1 MTRLSN
7 FRLQWKLLGSFA
19 LILVVLVT
27 MSAAAYRNTINN
39 GEAAD
44 EVAHSL
50 EVIGKSNAALSSLLD
65 MLAGYRAFLITGD
78 DPFLV
83 PYLEGRQTFRD
94 RLAELR
100 ADTSSD
106 PAQVAHWA
114 EIEQR
119 AEAWWN
125 TVTEPGIAL
134 RREVDAGRA
143 DLSVIDD
150 WVATGEGMSQL
161 SDMQAVFDD
170 ALSAEQQLLGQR
182 QDHAAT
188 ANRNLRQTLIV
199 GSLLAV
205 TLSLLLASLLA
216 RDLVGGMGRLSRTAH
231 RIADG
236 DLDERIGMRRR
247 DEIGEAAASFDQMTD
262 RLVATIEE
270 SERRAVDL
278 ARSNADLEQFA
289 YVASHDLQEPLRA
302 VVSYVQ
308 LLQKRYA
315 GQLDERA
322 DKYIAYAA
330 DGGQRMQT
338 LINDLLT
345 YSRVGRG
352 VEELEPVDSNI
363 ALSRAITSLRA
374 AIEDSGVTVTAD
386 ELPVVLANE
395 TMLAQLFQNL
405 IGNAIKFRG
414 DEPLRVYVSAERRD
428 GEWLFAVRDNGI
440 GIAPEYAERIFVIF
454 QRLHGR
460 EEYPGTGIGLAIC
473 KKIVERHGG
482 RIWVESAPGDGATF
496 FFTLPDQEHEAEDA

>member
-1 MTRLSN
+1 MSN
-7 FRLQWKLLGSFA
+7 IRLQWKLLGSFA
-19 LILVVLVT
+19 LILIVLVA
-27 MSAAAYRNTINN
+27 MSAAAYRNTTDAD
-39 GEAAD
+39 EAAD

-106 PAQVAHWA
+106 PAQVARWA

-119 AEAWWN
+119 AERWWD
-125 TVTEPGIAL
+125 TITEPGIAL

-161 SDMQAVFDD
+161 SDMQTVFDD

-188 ANRNLRQTLIV
+188 ANHNLRQTLIA
-199 GSLLAV
+199 GSLLAA

-216 RDLVGGMGRLSRTAH
+216 RDLVGGMGRLSRTAQ

-247 DEIGEAAASFDQMTD
+247 DEIGEAAASFDQMADQLQTT
-262 RLVATIEE
+262 LQE
-270 SERRAVDL
+270 SEQRAIDL

-352 VEELEPVDSNI
+352 IEELEPVDSNI

-374 AIEDSGVTVTAD
+374 AIEDSGVMVTAD
-386 ELPVVLANE
+386 ELPLVLANE

-414 DEPLRVYVSAERRD
+414 DEPLRVRVSAERRD

-440 GIAPEYAERIFVIF
+440 GISPEYAERIFVIF

>member
-1 MTRLSN
+1 MTTLSN
-7 FRLQWKLLGSFA
+7 IRLQWKLLGSFA
-19 LILVVLVT
+19 LILIVLAI
-27 MSAAAYRNTINN
+27 MSVAAYRNTINTD
-39 GEAAD
+39 EAAD
-44 EVAHSL
+44 DVAHSL

-94 RLAELR
+94 RLAELQ

-106 PAQVAHWA
+106 PAQVARWA
-114 EIEQR
+114 EIQQR
-119 AEAWWN
+119 AETWWS

-150 WVATGEGMSQL
+150 WVATGDGMRQL
-161 SDMQAVFDD
+161 SGMQAVFDD
-170 ALSAEQQLLGQR
+170 ALSAEQQLLEQR
-182 QDHAAT
+182 QERAAT
-188 ANRNLRQTLIV
+188 ANRNLRQTLIA
-199 GSLLAV
+199 GILLAA
-205 TLSLLLASLLA
+205 TLSMLLASLLA
-216 RDLVGGMGRLSRTAH
+216 RDLVGGMGRLSRTAQ
-231 RIADG
+231 RIAG
-236 DLDERIGMRRR
+236 GNLEERIGMRRR
-247 DEIGEAAASFDQMTD
+247 DEIGEAAASFDQMAD
-262 RLVATIEE
+262 WLQATLQE
-270 SERRAVDL
+270 SEQRAVNL

-322 DKYIAYAA
+322 DKYIGYAVE
-330 DGGQRMQT
+330 GGQRMQT

-352 VEELEPVDSNI
+352 VEELEPIDSQV
-363 ALSRAITSLRA
+363 ALSRALASLST
-374 AIEDSGVTVTAD
+374 AIDDSGVTVTAD

-414 DEPLRVYVSAERRD
+414 DEPLRIHVSAERGD
-428 GEWLFAVRDNGI
+428 EEWLFAVRDNGI
-440 GIAPEYAERIFVIF
+440 GIAPEYTERIFVIF

-482 RIWVESAPGDGATF
+482 RIWVESAPGSGATF
-496 FFTLPDQEHEAEDA
+496 FFTLPDQQHEAEDA